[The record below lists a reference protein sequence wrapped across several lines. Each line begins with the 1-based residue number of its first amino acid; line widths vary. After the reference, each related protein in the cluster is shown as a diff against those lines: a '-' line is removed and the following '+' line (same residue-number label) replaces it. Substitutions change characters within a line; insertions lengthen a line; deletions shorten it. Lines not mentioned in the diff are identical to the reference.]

1 MVGKVWLVGAGAS
14 DAELLTLK
22 AKHLIEQADVVIY
35 DRLVG
40 QGILTMIPD
49 SAETIDVGKRAG
61 NHTML
66 QEDINKLI
74 LLKAQQCKNVV
85 RLKGG
90 DPFLFGRGREE
101 LELLIKN
108 NIPYEIVPGITSA
121 LAVPAY
127 SGIPV
132 TDRDYSSSVHIITGH
147 KRNNEEYDIDFE
159 ALVKTKGTLV
169 FLMGVSALK
178 DICNGLLNAGMNKDT
193 PICIIQK
200 GTTSKQKRIL
210 FTIGNL
216 EAQIS
221 NTKIETPAIIV
232 VGEVCSLSE
241 KFKWYEKLPLFG
253 CKIIVTRPKELIST
267 ISNKLREQGAEVL
280 ELPSIKIVPIE
291 NNESLNEAFEN
302 LETFDWTVFT
312 SPTGVNIFFEAMKR
326 NKVDIRKLF
335 NSKIAAIGEGT
346 KNALLAKGIYID
358 LIPEIYDGEH
368 LGKALSDVCK
378 DGDKILIP
386 RARNGNP
393 ELIEQIIKNH
403 KVEIFDIPT
412 YDTIYECSRIIDEK
426 LEFENNNIDFI
437 IFTSASTVKGFVNST
452 KGLDYTTVKAIC
464 IGKHTKEVADSYKMI
479 TYMSQAATVDSIVE
493 LITSLHQN

>member
-1 MVGKVWLVGAGAS
+1 MVGKVWLVGAGSS

-22 AKHLIEQADVVIY
+22 AKRVIEQADVVIY

-49 SAETIDVGKRAG
+49 SVEIIDVGKRAG

-66 QEDINKLI
+66 QEDINTLI

-108 NIPYEIVPGITSA
+108 NIHYEIVPGITSA

-178 DICNGLLNAGMNKDT
+178 DICNGLLNAGIDKNT
-193 PICIIQK
+193 PVAVIQK
-200 GTTSKQKRIL
+200 GTTSKQKSIL
-210 FTIGNL
+210 STIGNL

-267 ISNKLREQGAEVL
+267 MSNKLREQGAEVL

-291 NNESLNEAFEN
+291 NNESLNEAFKT
-302 LETFDWTVFT
+302 LEIFDWTVFT

-368 LGKALSDVCK
+368 LGKAFSDVCK

-393 ELIEQIIKNH
+393 KLIEQIIKNH

-412 YDTIYECSRIIDEK
+412 YDTVYKCSRIIDEK

-452 KGLDYTTVKAIC
+452 KGLDYTTVKAVC